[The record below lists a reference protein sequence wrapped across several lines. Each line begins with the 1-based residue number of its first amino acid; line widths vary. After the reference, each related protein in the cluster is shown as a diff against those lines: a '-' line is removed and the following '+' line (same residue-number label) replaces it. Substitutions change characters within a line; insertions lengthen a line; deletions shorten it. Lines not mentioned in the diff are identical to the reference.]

1 MLKRGPIMNITS
13 VLSLLALGAVAGWLA
28 GLITRGGGLG
38 LLGNIVLGIAGSLLG
53 GYLFGL
59 LGLRPG
65 GGWAGSLLSAT
76 VGAVA
81 LLYLI
86 RLIKRA

>member
-1 MLKRGPIMNITS
+1 MNITS

-59 LGLRPG
+59 LGLRTG